1 MGVAQPRARRQAAW
15 LAGVALVGVLCAL
28 ELVLRVA
35 SAVAAASVGALEAL
49 RQRAEKWR
57 TDASVSVAARARVAG
72 RWRAMFEVAP
82 LAMAKVSTD
91 GRLEAVN
98 AALCSLLGEPE
109 RVLAGRRLS
118 ALVYPDD
125 RSVLAG
131 AGHPGRSGRGPAS
144 AEVRLV
150 CTGGRLRWCELT
162 SHLVRD
168 LDGSPEYVL
177 TSVVDITRHKRSEA
191 ALRDLAT
198 RDPLTGMANR
208 RWFELDL
215 ARHLRSCATSGSRGA
230 LLVVDIDRFK
240 NVNDTLGHQVGDRL
254 VMEVATTMRRHL
266 RDQDLV
272 ARLGGDEFAVV
283 LHEGDAG
290 AAEAVARK
298 LVRAV
303 RDEVR
308 TVGGEVDGPPRMP
321 GPGVPGPGVPGP
333 GAPDGTG
340 RPGRAKERDPTV
352 AGGAKGSHSLSARP
366 RIRPIPRSGD
376 RAVDLTAEPPAVVT
390 VSVGVAPFQHFV
402 VPGTPCPSGPEL
414 LRVADDA
421 MYLVKRA
428 GRDGYALAGN
438 GAPQVHSRGRGRPG
452 AVDVD
457 LRGAAG
463 GSRR

>member
-1 MGVAQPRARRQAAW
+1 MGVAQPRVRRQAAW
-15 LAGVALVGVLCAL
+15 LAGVALVAVLRAL

-35 SAVAAASVGALEAL
+35 SAVAAALVGALEAL

-57 TDASVSVAARARVAG
+57 AAASISAAARARAAG

-109 RVLAGRRLS
+109 GVLAGRRLS

-150 CTGGRLRWCELT
+150 CAGGRLRWCELT

-168 LDGSPEYVL
+168 LDGNPEYVL

-215 ARHLRSCATSGSRGA
+215 SQHLRSCTTAGPRGA

-240 NVNDTLGHQVGDRL
+240 HVNDTLGHQVGDRL

-272 ARLGGDEFAVV
+272 ARLGGDEFAGV

-303 RDEVR
+303 RDEVK
-308 TVGGEVDGPPRMP
+308 TVGVEVNGGVGRAPS
-321 GPGVPGPGVPGP
+321 VPGASAP
-333 GAPDGTG
+333 GASAPGASAPG
-340 RPGRAKERDPTV
+340 ASVRPV
-352 AGGAKGSHSLSARP
+352 
-366 RIRPIPRSGD
+366 PRSDNG
-376 RAVDLTAEPPAVVT
+376 AADLTPEPPAFVT
-390 VSVGVAPFQHFV
+390 VSVGVAPFQYFV
-402 VPGTPCPSGPEL
+402 VPGTPCPSSPEL

-428 GRDGYALAGN
+428 GRDGYALAGS
-438 GAPQVHSRGRGRPG
+438 GAPQVHSRGRGRAG

-457 LRGAAG
+457 LRGATG

>member
-1 MGVAQPRARRQAAW
+1 
-15 LAGVALVGVLCAL
+15 
-28 ELVLRVA
+28 
-35 SAVAAASVGALEAL
+35 
-49 RQRAEKWR
+49 
-57 TDASVSVAARARVAG
+57 
-72 RWRAMFEVAP
+72 MFEVAP

-91 GRLEAVN
+91 GRLESVN
-98 AALCSLLGEPE
+98 TALCSLLGEPE
-109 RVLAGRRLS
+109 RVLVGRRLS

-131 AGHPGRSGRGPAS
+131 AGHPGRSGRGPAR

-150 CTGGRLRWCELT
+150 CAGGRLRWCELT

-168 LDGSPEYVL
+168 LNGSPEYVL

-215 ARHLRSCATSGSRGA
+215 AQHLRSCATGGSRGA

-240 NVNDTLGHQVGDRL
+240 HVNDTLGHQVGDRL
-254 VMEVATTMRRHL
+254 VIEVATTMRRHL

-303 RDEVR
+303 RDEVK
-308 TVGGEVDGPPRMP
+308 TAGDEV
-321 GPGVPGPGVPGP
+321 
-333 GAPDGTG
+333 
-340 RPGRAKERDPTV
+340 GRAP
-352 AGGAKGSHSLSARP
+352 SAP
-366 RIRPIPRSGD
+366 RTS
-376 RAVDLTAEPPAVVT
+376 APPAVVT
-390 VSVGVAPFQHFV
+390 VSVGVAALEHFV
-402 VPGTPCPSGPEL
+402 VAGMPCPSGPEL
-414 LRVADDA
+414 LRLADDA
-421 MYLVKRA
+421 MYMVKRA

-438 GAPQVHSRGRGRPG
+438 GTPQVHSRGRGRAG

-463 GSRR
+463 GARR

>member
-1 MGVAQPRARRQAAW
+1 
-15 LAGVALVGVLCAL
+15 
-28 ELVLRVA
+28 
-35 SAVAAASVGALEAL
+35 
-49 RQRAEKWR
+49 
-57 TDASVSVAARARVAG
+57 
-72 RWRAMFEVAP
+72 MFEVAP

-118 ALVYPDD
+118 ALVHPDD

-215 ARHLRSCATSGSRGA
+215 ARHLRACATSGSRGA

-240 NVNDTLGHQVGDRL
+240 HVNDTLGHQVGDRL

-308 TVGGEVDGPPRMP
+308 TVGGEVDGPPR
-321 GPGVPGPGVPGP
+321 
-333 GAPDGTG
+333 
-340 RPGRAKERDPTV
+340 
-352 AGGAKGSHSLSARP
+352 P

-376 RAVDLTAEPPAVVT
+376 RAVDLRAEPPAVVT